1 MSAIETLIDSA
12 KVLLCVGPGGVGKTT
27 TSAALTLLAAAA
39 GRRAIVLTVDPAHRL
54 ANALGLQSFKD
65 EEQIITPDMLA
76 KAGVPNGAPFA
87 AMMLD
92 TKRTFD
98 QLIERHT
105 SNPKTRDRILDN
117 PFYVQAATRLAG
129 SQEYMAMEK
138 LYEIHQSGQ
147 YDLIVLDT
155 PPTVHALDFLN
166 APQRLMDFLGHNT
179 SGLLA
184 RSSRRIGKLGLGF
197 LEANRLILRGMNKFV
212 GADFFVSVLEFLQDF
227 SVMYDGFKQRADNVK
242 QLLSS
247 SESAFIVLTGPE
259 QASMNEGLFFRDA
272 LVEAAMPL
280 GAFVVNRVREPFGPV
295 DKHLA
300 KDFEADVMGEESLSL
315 HRASARKKVSKAA
328 LYHFEQYQTLVRR
341 DAANLAKLR
350 DMLGAQVPL
359 ISVPDFDQ
367 DIHSLAGLYKYGR
380 FLFA

>member
-1 MSAIETLIDSA
+1 M
-12 KVLLCVGPGGVGKTT
+12 
-27 TSAALTLLAAAA
+27 AAAS

-76 KAGVPNGAPFA
+76 NAGVSDSAPFA
-87 AMMLD
+87 AMMLN

-105 SNPKTRDRILDN
+105 TNPKTRDRILDN

-138 LYEIHQSGQ
+138 LYEIHQSGK

-184 RSSRRIGKLGLGF
+184 RGGRRIGKFGLGF
-197 LEANRLILRGMNKFV
+197 LEANRMILRGMNKFV
-212 GADFFVSVLEFLQDF
+212 GADFFLSVLEFLQDF
-227 SVMYDGFKQRADNVK
+227 SVMYDGFKERADKVK

-247 SESAFIVLTGPE
+247 SDSSFIVLTGPE

-272 LVEAAMPL
+272 LIEASMPL
-280 GAFVVNRVREPFGPV
+280 GAFVVNRIREPFGPV
-295 DKHLA
+295 DKLLA
-300 KDFEADVMGEESLSL
+300 KDFEADVMGEESLAL
-315 HRASARKKVSKAA
+315 HRASTRKKVSRAA
-328 LYHFEQYQTLVRR
+328 LNHFEQYQTLVLR

-350 DMLGAQVPL
+350 GMLDTQPPL
-359 ISVPDFDQ
+359 VSVPDFDQ
-367 DIHSLAGLYKYGR
+367 DIHSLRGLYEYGR
-380 FLFA
+380 CLCA